1 MAIYDIL
8 CQKKG
13 YREQQEGVCDF
24 NGYLEDYV
32 ANLDRDDEAHDVLSA
47 LSAIDPSLKVIVGL
61 DLNIN
66 KELRIRLFII
76 RIPLSYLMV

>member
-8 CQKKG
+8 CQKKDC
-13 YREQQEGVCDF
+13 RKQQEGVCNF

-61 DLNIN
+61 GLR
-66 KELRIRLFII
+66 KQLRIRLFII